1 MTAQRWPKGARLAH
15 EKGIRV
21 LAYDRLIK
29 NADLDLYATFDNVR
43 VRRTAGE
50 DSSPITLQLAVEKSA
65 SSASMAA
72 PRTTTPS
79 SSSKART
86 MC

>member
-1 MTAQRWPKGARLAH
+1 VRLAH

-43 VRRTAGE
+43 VGELQATVCRRSRSGLGREEADRFASTAARPTTTR
-50 DSSPITLQLAVEKSA
+50 SSSNKG
-65 SSASMAA
+65 
-72 PRTTTPS
+72 RTT
-79 SSSKART
+79 
-86 MC
+86 C